1 MKIEKI
7 KIENFRTLEDVTINF
22 DGYFSSISG
31 KNNAGKTSIIKA
43 IRGLFIGQERD
54 FPFFNEDENLSY
66 TGSKTQW
73 IKTESSI
80 KFDYDLTATKAAD
93 PGLHSFIKKIAE
105 IENLADNFKVKVIVL
120 IKQKNEKEIKILVD
134 GNELKKYETGE
145 IFQRISS
152 SNIIF
157 LHNSTGGS
165 SRMFHPL
172 EASSFHEMI
181 LSKDEKEE
189 LKKEQERI
197 RKKVKKFAQEHRGE
211 LSGLLGKL
219 EDKYEV
225 ELTVFDGLF
234 RNSIPL
240 GINLKD
246 KGLEV
251 PLDDWGAGTQNRTH
265 IMMSIL
271 SASRIKQQNNDEN
284 RITPII
290 IIEEPESTN

>member
-1 MKIEKI
+1 
-7 KIENFRTLEDVTINF
+7 
-22 DGYFSSISG
+22 
-31 KNNAGKTSIIKA
+31 
-43 IRGLFIGQERD
+43 
-54 FPFFNEDENLSY
+54 
-66 TGSKTQW
+66 
-73 IKTESSI
+73 
-80 KFDYDLTATKAAD
+80 
-93 PGLHSFIKKIAE
+93 
-105 IENLADNFKVKVIVL
+105 
-120 IKQKNEKEIKILVD
+120 LVD

-172 EASSFHEMI
+172 GASSFHEMI

-251 PLDDWGAGTQNRTH
+251 H
-265 IMMSIL
+265 
-271 SASRIKQQNNDEN
+271 
-284 RITPII
+284 
-290 IIEEPESTN
+290 